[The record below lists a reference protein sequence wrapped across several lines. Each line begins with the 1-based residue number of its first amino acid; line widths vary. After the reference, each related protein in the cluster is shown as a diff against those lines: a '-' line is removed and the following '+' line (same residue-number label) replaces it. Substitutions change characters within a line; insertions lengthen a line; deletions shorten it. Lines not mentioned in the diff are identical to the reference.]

1 MCPVTNLPVL
11 VVFGRFLEFFFSIWN
26 TVLLAKDYI
35 FFLIS
40 ILLIHLFSL
49 VTLARISTTMFTSR
63 GEGTFL
69 PFYQSW

>member
-1 MCPVTNLPVL
+1 MCPVTDLPVL
-11 VVFGRFLEFFFSIWN
+11 VVFGRFFEFFFHMEYCAISKR
-26 TVLLAKDYI
+26 LH

-49 VTLARISTTMFTSR
+49 VTLARISTAVFTSR